1 MKSKKMLYWTGA
13 IAAAVVLLI
22 ILIVTLDKNGNYV
35 SRALAGKAMALGMTD
50 REICEEWGDE
60 NESFFPASAKGQWY
74 VKYLDYLIGNEYIEL
89 PKELKEEDMEDFA
102 AGALTYG
109 EAAFA
114 AEKVEK
120 GLSKA
125 LNISKKKYGDPMPKE
140 EWWLFY

>member
-1 MKSKKMLYWTGA
+1 MQARTEEKPDRTETRTCLLYT
-13 IAAAVVLLI
+13 
-22 ILIVTLDKNGNYV
+22 
-35 SRALAGKAMALGMTD
+35 S
-50 REICEEWGDE
+50 
-60 NESFFPASAKGQWY
+60 WY

-89 PKELKEEDMEDFA
+89 PEALDGENMEDFA

-125 LNISKKKYGDPMPKE
+125 LNISRKKYDAVSYTHLRMREPDALPYGRHLSRPAGAFCK
-140 EWWLFY
+140 

>member
-74 VKYLDYLIGNEYIEL
+74 VKYLDYPVSYTHLTL
-89 PKELKEEDMEDFA
+89 PTTER
-102 AGALTYG
+102 
-109 EAAFA
+109 
-114 AEKVEK
+114 V
-120 GLSKA
+120 
-125 LNISKKKYGDPMPKE
+125 
-140 EWWLFY
+140 